1 MDGIP
6 HERSLVKKY
15 AGRPFVMLGINF
27 GEDGGDV
34 ATYEKKFDITWRSF
48 SSSEDGGVPDI
59 VDKLELDVA
68 GYAMLIDARG
78 VIRFKGPEG
87 DLEPKLDREIEAL
100 LQEAEKAKDDSTN
113 DDSTKEKSDKKSS
126 EK

>member
-6 HERSLVKKY
+6 HERSLVKKF

-34 ATYEKKFDITWRSF
+34 AAQEKKYGITWRSF

-59 VDKLELDVA
+59 VDKLELDAA

-78 VIRFKGPEG
+78 VIRFKGNEG
-87 DLEPKLDREIEAL
+87 DLSDKLDQEIEAL
-100 LQEAEKAKDDSTN
+100 LQEAEAGEKTDTAK
-113 DDSTKEKSDKKSS
+113 
-126 EK
+126 